1 MIYTRSSIQ
10 KHIAQTGEKVS
21 RWRTWA
27 EAKERQATPL
37 LRESLP
43 SGYSNW
49 FAVVKDQS
57 IWWVYTDTSDGGV
70 WSSEGMAV
78 TGYRIAY
85 DEFLAQ
91 KIYELFNERL
101 RREGG

>member
-1 MIYTRSSIQ
+1 MHTRSSIQ

-37 LRESLP
+37 LQENLP

-49 FAVVKDQS
+49 FAVMKGHS
-57 IWWVYTDTSDGGV
+57 IWWIYTDTSDGGV
-70 WSSEGMAV
+70 WSSQGIAV
-78 TGYRIAY
+78 TGFRIAY
-85 DEFLAQ
+85 DESLEQ
-91 KIYELFNERL
+91 KLYELVYEHL
-101 RREGG
+101 VKK